1 MISLLKLKIYIML
14 KYKFINS
21 KTAPYKFLIEPLDKK
36 GYKGTKAQMHL
47 DTPYVR
53 MWVDTKER
61 YFLFLFDKHKNHI
74 SWEQR
79 KKEIENIPVE
89 EKVFDDGYK
98 VVRKREVKIVDDED
112 GREYIVDTLYLN
124 DEFQTSK
131 TEIEFFPMDKIYME
145 YTNVRKSQDEYRK
158 KRETNQALYLD
169 FNTSKEKKIEILYEE
184 VACQTAML
192 AYHFMARDSDEL
204 FDMRDYK
211 KYLEYYYSKVP
222 DVEENYIEY
231 LKAYFAALRENVIDD
246 IEGKKELEIIKQ
258 KCKEANLLEIFYGYM
273 KNDKSL

>member
-1 MISLLKLKIYIML
+1 M
-14 KYKFINS
+14 KYKFIDS
-21 KTAPYKFLIEPLDKK
+21 KKAPYKFLIEPLNKK

-61 YFLFLFDKHKNHI
+61 YFLFLFDKHRNHI

-79 KKEIENIPVE
+79 EKEIENLPVE

-98 VVRKREVKIVDDED
+98 VVRTREVKIVDDKD

-131 TEIEFFPMDKIYME
+131 TEIEIFPLDKIYTE
-145 YTNVRKSQDEYRK
+145 YTNVRKSQDEYRL
-158 KRETNQALYLD
+158 KRETNQALYLNP
-169 FNTSKEKKIEILYEE
+169 NTSKEKRVEILYEE

-222 DVEENYIEY
+222 NSEENYIEY
-231 LKAYFAALRENVIDD
+231 LKAYFAGLRESAIDN
-246 IEGKKELEIIKQ
+246 IEGVEELEIIKQ
-258 KCKEANLLEIFYGYM
+258 LCKEAKLMVTFNEYM
-273 KNDKSL
+273 KNDR

>member
-1 MISLLKLKIYIML
+1 MMN
-14 KYKFINS
+14 YKFIDS
-21 KTAPYKFLIEPLDKK
+21 KTAPYKFSIEPLDKK

-53 MWVDTKER
+53 MWVDIKER
-61 YFLFLFDKHKNHI
+61 YFLFLFDKHRNHI

-79 KKEIENIPVE
+79 KKEIENIPTE
-89 EKVFDDGYK
+89 EKQFDDGYK
-98 VVRKREVKIVDDED
+98 VVRKREVKLGNDEFDD

-124 DEFQTSK
+124 DEFQSSK
-131 TEIEFFPMDKIYME
+131 TEIELFPMDKIYTE
-145 YTNVRKSQDEYRK
+145 YTNVRKSQDEYRL
-158 KRETNQALYLD
+158 KREINQSLYLD
-169 FNTSKEKKIEILYEE
+169 FNTSKDKRIEILYEE

-222 DVEENYIEY
+222 NIEENYIEY
-231 LKAYFAALRENVIDD
+231 LKAYFAGLRESAIDD
-246 IEGKKELEIIKQ
+246 IEGVEELEIIKQ
-258 KCKEANLLEIFYGYM
+258 LCKEANLLEIFYEYM
-273 KNDKSL
+273 KNDKNL

>member
-1 MISLLKLKIYIML
+1 M
-14 KYKFINS
+14 KYKFIDS
-21 KTAPYKFLIEPLDKK
+21 KKAPYKFSIEPLDKK

-98 VVRKREVKIVDDED
+98 VVRKREVKIVDDKD

-131 TEIEFFPMDKIYME
+131 TEIELFPMDKIYME
-145 YTNVRKSQDEYRK
+145 YTNIRKSQDKYRK
-158 KRETNQALYLD
+158 KREANQALYLD
-169 FNTSKEKKIEILYEE
+169 PNTSKEKRVEILYEE

-222 DVEENYIEY
+222 NIEENYIEY
-231 LKAYFAALRENVIDD
+231 LKAYFAALRENAIDD
-246 IEGKKELEIIKQ
+246 IEDEEELEIIKQ
-258 KCKEANLLEIFYGYM
+258 KCKEANLLEIFYEYM

>member
-1 MISLLKLKIYIML
+1 MMDLKFLEET
-14 KYKFINS
+14 N
-21 KTAPYKFLIEPLDKK
+21 APYGFTLEPKDKK
-36 GYKGTKAQMHL
+36 SFKKTEYQIHL
-47 DTPYVR
+47 DTSYVR
-53 MWVDTKER
+53 FSIWVYDR
-61 YFLFLFDKHKNHI
+61 CIQYLFDKHKNHI

-79 KKEIENIPVE
+79 EKEIENLPVE

-98 VVRKREVKIVDDED
+98 VVRTREVKIVDDKD

-131 TEIEFFPMDKIYME
+131 TEIELFPMDKIYIE

-169 FNTSKEKKIEILYEE
+169 PNTSKEKRIKILYEE
-184 VACQTAML
+184 VACDTAML
-192 AYHFMARDSDEL
+192 AYHPMVRDSDEL
-204 FDMRDYK
+204 YDMRDYK

-222 DVEENYIEY
+222 NIEENYIEY
-231 LKAYFAALRENVIDD
+231 LKAYFTGLRENVIDD
-246 IEGKKELEIIKQ
+246 IEGEEELEIIKQ
-258 KCKEANLLEIFYGYM
+258 LCKEANLLEIFYGYM

>member
-1 MISLLKLKIYIML
+1 M
-14 KYKFINS
+14 KYKFVDNKI
-21 KTAPYKFLIEPLDKK
+21 APYKFSIEPLDNK

-47 DTPYVR
+47 DTSYVR

-61 YFLFLFDKHKNHI
+61 YFLFLFDKNKNHI
-74 SWEQR
+74 SWKQR
-79 KKEIENIPVE
+79 EKEIENLPVE

-98 VVRKREVKIVDDED
+98 VVRKREIKIVDDKD

-131 TEIEFFPMDKIYME
+131 TEIELFSMDKIYTE

-169 FNTSKEKKIEILYEE
+169 PNTSKKKKIEILYEE

-211 KYLEYYYSKVP
+211 KYLEYYYSKVSNI
-222 DVEENYIEY
+222 EENYIEY
-231 LKAYFAALRENVIDD
+231 LKAYFAALRENIIDD
-246 IEGKKELEIIKQ
+246 IEGVEELEIIKQ
-258 KCKEANLLEIFYGYM
+258 LCKEANLLEIFYGYM

>member
-1 MISLLKLKIYIML
+1 M
-14 KYKFINS
+14 KYKFIDS
-21 KTAPYKFLIEPLDKK
+21 KKAPYKFLIEPLDKK

-61 YFLFLFDKHKNHI
+61 YFLFLFDKNKNHI

-79 KKEIENIPVE
+79 KKEIENLPVE

-98 VVRKREVKIVDDED
+98 VVRTREVKIVDDKD

-124 DEFQTSK
+124 DKFQTSK
-131 TEIEFFPMDKIYME
+131 TEIELFPMDKIYIE
-145 YTNVRKSQDEYRK
+145 YTNVRKSQDEYRL
-158 KRETNQALYLD
+158 KRETNHKKYLD
-169 FNTSKEKKIEILYEE
+169 PNTSKEKRVEILYEE

-204 FDMRDYK
+204 FDMRNYK

-222 DVEENYIEY
+222 NIEENYIEY
-231 LKAYFAALRENVIDD
+231 LKAYFAGLRENAIDD
-246 IEGKKELEIIKQ
+246 IEGVEELEIIKQ
-258 KCKEANLLEIFYGYM
+258 LCKEANLLEIFYEYM